1 MFAVFAAAASVSMS
15 APGSLGARRLMIDAK
30 PSFLISGTASALVAP
45 PHATVVSRRVKLIA
59 PGTSC
64 LVTCCAPAGRDPSSA
79 IATKMRERRR
89 TMESPLRNRRPII
102 LRKAPLSPPGEK
114 FPGAAL
120 RRHER
125 REAEAE
131 ANRDDPVAAAY

>member
-64 LVTCCAPAGRDPSSA
+64 FVTCCAPAGREPNSA
-79 IATKMRERRR
+79 IATRMRERRR
-89 TMESPLRNRRPII
+89 AMVTPLRKRGPII
-102 LRKAPLSPPGEK
+102 LRKLADAPPGEK
-114 FPGAAL
+114 FSGAAL
-120 RRHER
+120 R
-125 REAEAE
+125 
-131 ANRDDPVAAAY
+131 DDQ